1 MMVDITHL
9 YYTYPDGTPALADIT
24 IKIED
29 NCNVAVI
36 GSNGSGKTTLLLTM
50 LGILKGKGDI
60 RVLEETDFKK
70 IREKVGMVFQNPDD
84 QLFMPTVFDDVAFG
98 PLNFGLDEVEN
109 RVFKALH
116 SVGLAGFEQR
126 SSSHLSF
133 GEKKRV
139 ALATVLSMEPELLIL
154 DEPTS
159 SLDPRGRRELMKK
172 LEEVPLPKIIATH
185 DLELATRICNHAI
198 LLHEG
203 RVVLEGEPHEI
214 LSSTDLMLN
223 YGL

>member
-9 YYTYPDGTPALADIT
+9 YYTYPDGTPALTDIN

-29 NCNVAVI
+29 NCNVALI
-36 GSNGSGKTTLLLTM
+36 GSNGSGKTTLLLNM
-50 LGILKGKGDI
+50 LGILRGEGDI
-60 RVLEETDFKK
+60 RVLGETNCNK

-98 PLNFGLDEVEN
+98 PLNFELDDVED
-109 RVFKALH
+109 RVHKALH
-116 SVGLAGFEQR
+116 RVGLAGFEQR

-139 ALATVLSMEPELLIL
+139 ALATVLSMEPKLLIL

-159 SLDPRGRRELMKK
+159 SLDPGGRRELMKM
-172 LEEVPLPKIIATH
+172 LEELPLPKIIATH
-185 DLELATRICNHAI
+185 DLELAARICDHT
-198 LLHEG
+198 LFFHKGWVVMEG
-203 RVVLEGEPHEI
+203 NSHEI
-214 LSSTDLMLN
+214 LSDTKTLRT